1 MTLPHLYRQLFAPA
15 SDADGGGGSD
25 AVDRGDTLP
34 EDKEIEQKETA
45 DEDTPKKDVADSDE
59 EEGGDEDEEDEDE
72 KKSKKDS
79 RIPLKRHKEILEKER
94 AAREKE
100 RATRTELERKLA
112 QYEKG
117 KEVADINAEITGLED
132 EVLKLQTEYTK
143 LLAEGELEKA
153 AEKMAKIRSI
163 DRSIIESKADMKIQA
178 AEARNMERARYN
190 IAMDR
195 IEAAFPVLN
204 EDHDDFDSEL
214 AAEVLDLKDAYQL
227 KGLTPTQA
235 LQKAVK
241 ALVEPRTTKQEVAT
255 TSQPR
260 VSDKDVAAERKTA
273 AVKKVA
279 DLKQPPNLSNVGVDS
294 NKLGGGKLDARAVMQ
309 MSQKEFAALN
319 EETLAQM
326 RGDTL

>member
-1 MTLPHLYRQLFAPA
+1 MQLPHLYRQLFAPE
-15 SDADGGGGSD
+15 SDAGGGGGT
-25 AVDRGDTLP
+25 VDRGDTLP
-34 EDKEIEQKETA
+34 EDKEIDPVEKPAPES
-45 DEDTPKKDVADSDE
+45 KKDE
-59 EEGGDEDEEDEDE
+59 EKVDEDEESEDEEEEVKDE

-79 RIPLKRHKEILEKER
+79 RIPLSRHKEILEKER
-94 AAREKE
+94 AAR
-100 RATRTELERKLA
+100 ADLERKLA
-112 QYEKG
+112 QYQQG

-132 EVLKLQTEYTK
+132 EVLKLEKEYTK

-153 AEKMAKIRSI
+153 AEKMAKIRAAE
-163 DRSIIESKADMKIQA
+163 RSITESKADMKIQA
-178 AEARNMERARYN
+178 AEARNLERARYN
-190 IAMDR
+190 VALDR

-214 AAEVLDLKDAYQL
+214 AAEVLDLKDAYML
-227 KGLTPTQA
+227 KGLTPTAA

-241 ALVEPRTTKQEVAT
+241 ALVEPRTTRQEVAT
-255 TSQPR
+255 SSQPR
-260 VSDKDVAAERKTA
+260 VSDKDVAAERKAA

-279 DLKQPPNLSNVGVDS
+279 DLKQPPDLSKAGTDS
-294 NKLGGGKLDARAVMQ
+294 DKMGGGKLDARAVMQ